1 MGFWKTLFGGDE
13 QTPEEEKKNA
23 EARRFDLLKY
33 DGVKAM
39 RMGKFDYAV
48 KCFREALKLQ
58 DDMETHDYLQQALVR
73 QGSVAEAIDEL
84 KVMTEKH
91 PDDVTLY
98 IRMAHLAYMEEDYD
112 VMLSACEKGEQI
124 DGENAEVNYL
134 YGRAY
139 LGRQDV
145 INGIARLTKAIT
157 LDEGFVDARLL
168 RGRILLKMGELKG
181 AREDVEQLLAHTEGL
196 EDVLLLNAQLL
207 HAEGQDEQAIAAYDQ
222 VIEVNPF
229 HIDAYRERGKIK
241 FDRGDKQGAEEDLQ
255 KVLEL
260 NPQEMADV
268 SGDYSAEGIE
278 QRVKQAYSNLNPFGL

>member
-98 IRMAHLAYMEEDYD
+98 KYGA
-112 VMLSACEKGEQI
+112 SG
-124 DGENAEVNYL
+124 L
-134 YGRAY
+134 YGGGLRRDA
-139 LGRQDV
+139 LCLR
-145 INGIARLTKAIT
+145 
-157 LDEGFVDARLL
+157 EG
-168 RGRILLKMGELKG
+168 
-181 AREDVEQLLAHTEGL
+181 
-196 EDVLLLNAQLL
+196 
-207 HAEGQDEQAIAAYDQ
+207 
-222 VIEVNPF
+222 
-229 HIDAYRERGKIK
+229 
-241 FDRGDKQGAEEDLQ
+241 
-255 KVLEL
+255 
-260 NPQEMADV
+260 
-268 SGDYSAEGIE
+268 
-278 QRVKQAYSNLNPFGL
+278 